1 MPYFQMCG
9 VKMCAGIWVSL
20 WFFTTAPI
28 ILNCFDS
35 YCYWLYIRYRMEF
48 NRFLAGTAF
57 SSAIQHS
64 FTVQFWVKRK
74 KYPIYFTVFIAV
86 LFFMYVYVL
95 LFSFL
100 FFSIHCLHLLLQV
113 FFWVWRSKKPIVAFQ
128 WKRYELLSQ
137 YFCL

>member
-64 FTVQFWVKRK
+64 FTVQFWLKRK
-74 KYPIYFTVFIAV
+74 YTRYISPFSSPFCS
-86 LFFMYVYVL
+86 LCMYYCFHF
-95 LFSFL
+95 FSFQFIVYI
-100 FFSIHCLHLLLQV
+100 FFCK
-113 FFWVWRSKKPIVAFQ
+113 FFFEMKQQKTNRCFSMKTIWIT
-128 WKRYELLSQ
+128 
-137 YFCL
+137 

>member
-64 FTVQFWVKRK
+64 FTVQFLVEK
-74 KYPIYFTVFIAV
+74 KKTTRYILPFSSPFCSLCICIIVFI
-86 LFFMYVYVL
+86 
-95 LFSFL
+95 SFL
-100 FFSIHCLHLLLQV
+100 FNSLFTSSFASF
-113 FFWVWRSKKPIVAFQ
+113 FFWRIKEEKTNRCFSLKTIWIT
-128 WKRYELLSQ
+128 
-137 YFCL
+137 